1 MTEEEGLTP
10 EQKAKRKKLRDD
22 FEYYAKHCV
31 KIRTKKGKIAPL
43 VLNRVQK
50 RFLKEVL
57 DQQAKTGKTR
67 MVVLKARQQGLST
80 VISALQ
86 YWWLSQRKAQKGLV
100 MAHEGDSTTTLL
112 DMYRRIHDNVPA
124 IVQPRTKYLSR
135 NELNFDKLDSGMR
148 VATAGGRGIAR
159 GETLTFAHLSEVA
172 FWPVAFANTNFNGL
186 VQAIPDED
194 NTFIFL
200 ESTAQGVTGKFYEM
214 YQGAI
219 RRDHLWNGYEVFFS
233 AWFESDEYRETAPA
247 DFVRTPEE
255 DALMALYGHLGLKSN
270 DQLYWRR
277 KKIGTSGVDLFKQEY
292 PASAEEAFLSTG
304 RPIFNTESL
313 NERLQIAKAKPAL
326 QQMTL
331 QIKYDEKT
339 GKALPLRVLE
349 ENARGELLIYRERSE
364 KESYTIGADVGMGI
378 RGGVKGRKEGDSS
391 VAQILDSQRRQ
402 VAVWRGICHPDVF
415 ANILVTLGY
424 HYNSATIAPERNNH
438 GLVTCVAL
446 RDANY
451 PYIYT
456 EQPEGTLEAER
467 DSINLGFFTS
477 ERTKPLI
484 IDKLRELDRE
494 GGIEINDPTTLA
506 EMMTFV
512 VTDNGKMEA
521 EGGTHDDCVM
531 SLAIAAYVSED
542 AWVPVEVN
550 DDFYSE
556 AI

>member
-1 MTEEEGLTP
+1 MSELTDA
-10 EQKAKRKKLRDD
+10 QKKARKRLFDD
-22 FEYYAKHCV
+22 FEFYAAKCV

-50 RFLKEVL
+50 RFLEEVL
-57 DQQAKTGKTR
+57 QQWEETGKVR
-67 MVVLKARQQGLST
+67 FVVLKARQQGLST
-80 VISALQ
+80 VISAFQ

-112 DMYRRIHDNVPA
+112 DMYRRVHDNVPE
-124 IVQPRTKYLSR
+124 IVRPSTKYLSR

-186 VQAIPDED
+186 VQAIPEEND
-194 NTFIFL
+194 TFLFL

-214 YQGAI
+214 YQGAV

-233 AWFESDEYRETAPA
+233 AWFESDEYRDTAPA

-255 DALMALYGHLGLKSN
+255 EELLVRFAPLLNSN

-277 KKIGTSGVDLFKQEY
+277 KKIATSGVELFKQEY
-292 PASAEEAFLSTG
+292 PATAEEAFLSTG
-304 RPIFNTESL
+304 RPIFNSESL
-313 NERLQIAKAKPAL
+313 HKRLQVAKTKNPIRR
-326 QQMTL
+326 MSVEV
-331 QIKYDEKT
+331 KYDPKT
-339 GKALPLRVLE
+339 GKPLPLRVLE
-349 ENARGELLIYRERSE
+349 DNPRGELTVFHPRSATE
-364 KESYTIGADVGMGI
+364 TYTIGADVGMGI
-378 RGGVKGRKEGDSS
+378 RGGLKGKKDGDSS
-391 VAQILDSQRRQ
+391 VAQILDSKKRQ

-415 ANILVTLGY
+415 AQVLIALGY
-424 HYNSATIAPERNNH
+424 HYNCATVAPERNNH

-451 PYIYT
+451 PYLYT
-456 EQPEGTLEAER
+456 EQPEGTLEEK

-494 GGIEINDPTTLA
+494 GGIEINDPTTLQ
-506 EMMTFV
+506 EMLTFV
-512 VTDNGKMEA
+512 VTDAGKMEA
-521 EGGTHDDCVM
+521 EGGTHDDTVM
-531 SLAIAAYVSED
+531 ALAIAAYVSED
-542 AWVPVEVN
+542 VWTPVEVT
-550 DDFYSE
+550 DDYYVQ

>member
-1 MTEEEGLTP
+1 VTELTDK
-10 EQKAKRKKLRDD
+10 QRAARKRLLED
-22 FEYYAKHCV
+22 FEFYAAKCV
-31 KIRTKKGKIAPL
+31 KIRTKKGKIANL
-43 VLNRVQK
+43 ILNRVQR
-50 RFLKEVL
+50 RFLDEVL
-57 DQQAKTGKTR
+57 EQWERTGKVR
-67 MVVLKARQQGLST
+67 FVVLKARQQGLST
-80 VISALQ
+80 VISAFQ

-112 DMYRRIHDNVPA
+112 DMYRRVHDNVPD
-124 IVQPRTKYLSR
+124 IVRPSTKYLSR

-186 VQAIPDED
+186 VQAIPEEND
-194 NTFIFL
+194 TFLFL

-214 YQGAI
+214 YQGAV
-219 RRDHLWNGYEVFFS
+219 RRDHLWNGFEVFFS
-233 AWFESDEYRETAPA
+233 AWFETDEYRETAPA

-255 DALMALYGHLGLKSN
+255 EKMLELYAPLLNSN

-277 KKIGTSGVDLFKQEY
+277 KKVATSGVDLFKQEY
-292 PASAEEAFLSTG
+292 PSTAEEAFLSTG
-304 RPIFNTESL
+304 RPIFNSESL
-313 NERLQIAKAKPAL
+313 NERLQIAKGKKPL
-326 QQMTL
+326 KQMSVNV
-331 QIKYDEKT
+331 KYDQKT

-349 ENARGELLIYRERSE
+349 DDVRGELLIYHPRSD
-364 KESYTIGADVGMGI
+364 KETYTIGADVGMGI
-378 RGGVKGRKEGDSS
+378 RGGVKGKKEGDSS
-391 VAQILDSQRRQ
+391 VAQILDSKRRQ

-415 ANILVTLGY
+415 ASILIALGY
-424 HYNSATIAPERNNH
+424 HYNCATIAPERNNH

-451 PYIYT
+451 PYLYT
-456 EQPEGTLEAER
+456 EQPEGTLDEK

-484 IDKLRELDRE
+484 IDKLRELDRD
-494 GGIEINDPTTLA
+494 GGIEINDPTTLQ

-512 VTDNGKMEA
+512 VTEAGKMEA
-521 EGGTHDDCVM
+521 EGGTHDDTVM
-531 SLAIAAYVSED
+531 ALAIAAYVSED
-542 AWVPVEVN
+542 VWTPVEVT
-550 DDFYSE
+550 DEYYVQ

>member
-1 MTEEEGLTP
+1 MTELT
-10 EQKAKRKKLRDD
+10 EAQIRARKRLLND

-31 KIRTKKGKIAPL
+31 KIRTKQGKIAPL

-50 RFLKEVL
+50 RFLRMIIE
-57 DQQAKTGKTR
+57 QWQRTGKVR
-67 MVVLKARQQGLST
+67 FVVLKARQQGLST
-80 VISALQ
+80 VISAFQ
-86 YWWLSQRKAQKGLV
+86 YWWLSQRKAQQGLV
-100 MAHEGDSTTTLL
+100 MAHEGDSTTALL
-112 DMYRRIHDNVPA
+112 DMYRRIHDNVPD
-124 IVQPRTKYLSR
+124 IVRPSTKYLSR

-148 VATAGGRGIAR
+148 VATAGGRGVAR
-159 GETLTFAHLSEVA
+159 GETLTFSHLSEVA

-186 VQAIPDED
+186 VQAIPEEKD
-194 NTFIFL
+194 TFIFL

-214 YQGAI
+214 YQGAV

-233 AWFESDEYRETAPA
+233 AWFESDEYRETPPA
-247 DFVRTPEE
+247 DFQRTPEE
-255 DALMALYGHLGLKSN
+255 EELIALFHDQGLTTN

-277 KKIGTSGVDLFKQEY
+277 KKIGTSGIDLFKQEY
-292 PASAEEAFLSTG
+292 PATPEEAFLSTG

-313 NERLQIAKAKPAL
+313 NARLQKAKAKPPL
-326 QQMTL
+326 RQMACEVR
-331 QIKYDEKT
+331 YDQKT
-339 GKALPLRVLE
+339 GKPLPLRVLE
-349 ENARGELLIYRERSE
+349 ENSRGELLIYRERSE
-364 KESYTIGADVGMGI
+364 TESYTIGADVGMGI

-456 EQPEGTLEAER
+456 EQPEGTLEDR

-494 GGIEINDPTTLA
+494 GGIEISDPTTLA

-512 VTDNGKMEA
+512 VTENGKMEA

-531 SLAIAAYVSED
+531 ALAIAAYVSDD
-542 AWVPVEVN
+542 AWTPVEVT
-550 DDFYSE
+550 DEFYTE

>member
-1 MTEEEGLTP
+1 MTELSDT
-10 EQKAKRKKLRDD
+10 QRTARKRLLND
-22 FEYYAKHCV
+22 FEFYAAKCV

-50 RFLKEVL
+50 RFLEEVL
-57 DQQAKTGKTR
+57 QQWEETGKVR
-67 MVVLKARQQGLST
+67 FVVLKARQQGLST
-80 VISALQ
+80 VISAFQ

-112 DMYRRIHDNVPA
+112 DMYRRVHDNVPD
-124 IVQPRTKYLSR
+124 IVRPSTKYLSR

-148 VATAGGRGIAR
+148 VATAGGRGVAR

-186 VQAIPDED
+186 VQAIPDEND
-194 NTFIFL
+194 TFLFL

-214 YQGAI
+214 YQGAV

-233 AWFESDEYRETAPA
+233 AWFETDEYRETAPA

-255 DALMALYGHLGLKSN
+255 ENMLVLYAPLLNSN

-277 KKIGTSGVDLFKQEY
+277 KKVATSGVELFKQEY
-292 PASAEEAFLSTG
+292 PSTAEEAFLSTG
-304 RPIFNTESL
+304 RPIFNSESL
-313 NERLQIAKAKPAL
+313 NERLQVAKAKPAL
-326 QQMTL
+326 KQMAVNV
-331 QIKYDEKT
+331 KYDQKT

-349 ENARGELLIYRERSE
+349 DDLRGELLIYHPRSATE
-364 KESYTIGADVGMGI
+364 TYTIGADVGMGI
-378 RGGVKGRKEGDSS
+378 RGGVKGKKEGDSS
-391 VAQILDSQRRQ
+391 VAQILDSKRRQ

-415 ANILVTLGY
+415 AQVLIALGY
-424 HYNSATIAPERNNH
+424 HYNCATIAPERNNH

-451 PYIYT
+451 PYLYT
-456 EQPEGTLEAER
+456 EQPEGTLDEK

-484 IDKLRELDRE
+484 IDKLRELDRD

-512 VTDNGKMEA
+512 VTEAGKMEA
-521 EGGTHDDCVM
+521 EGGTHDDTVM
-531 SLAIAAYVSED
+531 ALAIAAYVSED
-542 AWVPVEVN
+542 VWTPVEVT
-550 DDFYSE
+550 DEYYVQ

>member
-1 MTEEEGLTP
+1 VTELSDK
-10 EQKAKRKKLRDD
+10 QRAARKRLLDD
-22 FEYYAKHCV
+22 FEFYAAKCV

-50 RFLKEVL
+50 RFLEEL
-57 DQQAKTGKTR
+57 LQQWEETGKVR
-67 MVVLKARQQGLST
+67 FVVLKARQQGLST
-80 VISALQ
+80 VISAFQ

-100 MAHEGDSTTTLL
+100 MAHEGDSTTALL
-112 DMYRRIHDNVPA
+112 DMYRRIHDNVPD
-124 IVQPRTKYLSR
+124 IVRPSTKYLSR

-186 VQAIPDED
+186 VQAIPEEND
-194 NTFIFL
+194 TFLFL

-214 YQGAI
+214 YQGAV

-233 AWFESDEYRETAPA
+233 AWFETDEYRETAPA

-255 DALMALYGHLGLKSN
+255 EKMMELFAPLLNSN

-277 KKIGTSGVDLFKQEY
+277 KKVATSGLDLFKQEY
-292 PASAEEAFLSTG
+292 PSTAEEAFLSTG
-304 RPIFNTESL
+304 RPIFNTEKL
-313 NERLQIAKAKPAL
+313 NERLQKAKAKPPL
-326 QQMTL
+326 KQMTVAV
-331 QIKYDEKT
+331 KYDQKT
-339 GKALPLRVLE
+339 GQALPLRVLE
-349 ENARGELLIYRERSE
+349 EDRRGELLIYHERSD
-364 KESYTIGADVGMGI
+364 KETYTIGADVGMGI
-378 RGGVKGRKEGDSS
+378 RGGVKGKKEGDSS
-391 VAQILDSQRRQ
+391 VAQVLDSKRRQ
-402 VAVWRGICHPDVF
+402 VAVWRGIIHPDEF
-415 ANILVTLGY
+415 AKVLIALGY

-451 PYIYT
+451 PYLYT
-456 EQPEGTLEAER
+456 EQPEGTLDER

-484 IDKLRELDRE
+484 IDKLRELDRD
-494 GGIEINDPTTLA
+494 GGIEINDPTTLQ

-512 VTDNGKMEA
+512 VTEAGKMEA
-521 EGGTHDDCVM
+521 EGGTHDDTVM
-531 SLAIAAYVSED
+531 ALAIAAYVSED
-542 AWVPVEVN
+542 VWTPVEVT
-550 DDFYSE
+550 DDYYVQ

>member
-1 MTEEEGLTP
+1 VTELSDK
-10 EQKAKRKKLRDD
+10 QRAARKRLLDD
-22 FEYYAKHCV
+22 FEFYAAKCV

-43 VLNRVQK
+43 ILNRVQK
-50 RFLKEVL
+50 RFLDEVL
-57 DQQAKTGKTR
+57 EQWEKTGKVR
-67 MVVLKARQQGLST
+67 FVVLKARQQGLST
-80 VISALQ
+80 VISAFQ

-112 DMYRRIHDNVPA
+112 DMYRRVHDNVPD
-124 IVQPRTKYLSR
+124 IVRPSTKYLSR

-186 VQAIPDED
+186 VQAIPEED
-194 NTFIFL
+194 DTFLFL

-214 YQGAI
+214 YQGAV

-233 AWFESDEYRETAPA
+233 AWFETDEYRETAPA

-255 DALMALYGHLGLKSN
+255 EKMLELYAPLLNSN

-277 KKIGTSGVDLFKQEY
+277 KKVATSGVDLFKQEY
-292 PASAEEAFLSTG
+292 PSTAEEAFLSTG
-304 RPIFNTESL
+304 RPIFNSESL
-313 NERLQIAKAKPAL
+313 NERLQVAKTKKPL
-326 QQMTL
+326 KQMSVEVR
-331 QIKYDEKT
+331 YDQKT
-339 GKALPLRVLE
+339 GKPLPLRVLE
-349 ENARGELLIYRERSE
+349 DNPRGELLIYHPRSTTE
-364 KESYTIGADVGMGI
+364 TYTIGADVGMGI
-378 RGGVKGRKEGDSS
+378 RGGVKGKREGDSS
-391 VAQILDSQRRQ
+391 VAQILDSKRRQ

-415 ANILVTLGY
+415 ASILIALGY
-424 HYNSATIAPERNNH
+424 HYNCATIAPERNNH

-451 PYIYT
+451 PYLYT
-456 EQPEGTLEAER
+456 EQPEGTLDEK

-484 IDKLRELDRE
+484 IDKLRELDRD
-494 GGIEINDPTTLA
+494 GGIEINDPTTLQ

-512 VTDNGKMEA
+512 VTDAGKMEA
-521 EGGTHDDCVM
+521 EGGTHDDTVM
-531 SLAIAAYVSED
+531 ALAIAAYVSED
-542 AWVPVEVN
+542 VWTPVEVT
-550 DDFYSE
+550 DDYYVQ

>member
-1 MTEEEGLTP
+1 MTELSDK
-10 EQKAKRKKLRDD
+10 QRAARKRLLDD
-22 FEYYAKHCV
+22 FEFYAAKCV

-50 RFLKEVL
+50 RFLEEVL
-57 DQQAKTGKTR
+57 DQWEKTGKVR
-67 MVVLKARQQGLST
+67 FVVLKARQQGLST
-80 VISALQ
+80 VISAFQ

-112 DMYRRIHDNVPA
+112 DMYRRVHDNVPD
-124 IVQPRTKYLSR
+124 IVRPSTKYLSR

-186 VQAIPDED
+186 VQAIPEED
-194 NTFIFL
+194 DTFLFL

-214 YQGAI
+214 YQGAV

-233 AWFESDEYRETAPA
+233 AWFETDEYRETAPA

-255 DALMALYGHLGLKSN
+255 EKMLELYAPLLNSN

-277 KKIGTSGVDLFKQEY
+277 KKVATSGVDLFKQEY
-292 PASAEEAFLSTG
+292 PSTAEEAFLSTG
-304 RPIFNTESL
+304 RPIFNSESL
-313 NERLQIAKAKPAL
+313 NERLQIAKVKKPL
-326 QQMTL
+326 KQMSVDVR
-331 QIKYDEKT
+331 YDPKT
-339 GKALPLRVLE
+339 GKPLPLRVLE
-349 ENARGELLIYRERSE
+349 ENPRGELLIYHPRSATE
-364 KESYTIGADVGMGI
+364 TYTIGADVGMGI

-391 VAQILDSQRRQ
+391 VAQILDSKRRQ
-402 VAVWRGICHPDVF
+402 VAVWRGIVHPDVF
-415 ANILVTLGY
+415 AQVLIALGY
-424 HYNSATIAPERNNH
+424 HYNCATIAPERNNH

-451 PYIYT
+451 PYLYT
-456 EQPEGTLEAER
+456 EQPEGTLDEK

-484 IDKLRELDRE
+484 IDKLRELDRD

-512 VTDNGKMEA
+512 VTEAGKMEA
-521 EGGTHDDCVM
+521 EGGTHDDTVM
-531 SLAIAAYVSED
+531 ALAIAAYVSED
-542 AWVPVEVN
+542 VWTPVEVT
-550 DDFYSE
+550 DDYYVQ

>member
-1 MTEEEGLTP
+1 VTELTDT
-10 EQKAKRKKLRDD
+10 QRAARKRLLND
-22 FEYYAKHCV
+22 FEFYAAKCV

-50 RFLKEVL
+50 RFLEEVL
-57 DQQAKTGKTR
+57 QQWEETGKVR
-67 MVVLKARQQGLST
+67 FVVLKARQQGLST
-80 VISALQ
+80 VISAFQ

-112 DMYRRIHDNVPA
+112 DMYRRVHDNVPD
-124 IVQPRTKYLSR
+124 IVRPSTKYLSR

-148 VATAGGRGIAR
+148 VATAGGRGVAR

-186 VQAIPDED
+186 VQAIPDEND
-194 NTFIFL
+194 TFLFL

-214 YQGAI
+214 YQGAV

-233 AWFESDEYRETAPA
+233 AWFETDEYRETAPA
-247 DFVRTPEE
+247 DFMRTPEE
-255 DALMALYGHLGLKSN
+255 ESMLALYAPLLNSN

-277 KKIGTSGVDLFKQEY
+277 KKVATSGVELFKQEY
-292 PASAEEAFLSTG
+292 PSTAEEAFLSTG
-304 RPIFNTESL
+304 RPIFNSESL
-313 NERLQIAKAKPAL
+313 NERLQKAKGKKPLA
-326 QQMTL
+326 QMSIE
-331 QIKYDEKT
+331 QKYDQKT

-349 ENARGELLIYRERSE
+349 ANPRGELLIYHPRSATE
-364 KESYTIGADVGMGI
+364 TYTIGADVGMGI
-378 RGGVKGRKEGDSS
+378 RGGTKGKKEGDSS
-391 VAQILDSQRRQ
+391 VAQVLDSKRRQ
-402 VAVWRGICHPDVF
+402 VAVWRGIVHPDVF
-415 ANILVTLGY
+415 ASILIALGY
-424 HYNSATIAPERNNH
+424 HYNCATIAPERNNH

-451 PYIYT
+451 PYLYT
-456 EQPEGTLEAER
+456 EQPEGTLDEK

-512 VTDNGKMEA
+512 VTEAGKMEA
-521 EGGTHDDCVM
+521 EGGTHDDTVM
-531 SLAIAAYVSED
+531 ALAIAAYVSED
-542 AWVPVEVN
+542 VWTPVEVT
-550 DDFYSE
+550 DDYYVQ